1 MDELF
6 APPDYEWQRLSP
18 NFRKLRRLTTLLV
31 APIIFTI
38 PAVIVG
44 VVSGLWWISAIIWGF
59 AAVIV
64 IIRLVLVGRT
74 YRSWG
79 YVEREDDLYITHGV
93 LFRSLVAVPYG
104 RMQLV
109 EVESG
114 PLERAFGIATVSL
127 KTASVETNAT
137 IPGLPPEEA
146 ARLRDRLTEAALA
159 GQSDGTV
166 TANVDATEISGEIMA
181 AGIGYAYMWI
191 VAPEEIDLESILRR
205 WRDRLANTLRPG
217 RPTSSR

>member
-1 MDELF
+1 MEELF
-6 APPDYEWQRLSP
+6 APPAYEWKRLSP
-18 NFRKLRRLTTLLV
+18 NFRSLRRLTTLVVIPLV
-31 APIIFTI
+31 FTV

-44 VVSGLWWISAIIWGF
+44 IASGLWWISITLWVI

-64 IIRLVLVGRT
+64 GTRLGLIERT

-114 PLERAFGIATVSL
+114 PLERAFGLATVTL
-127 KTASVETNAT
+127 KTASPETNAA
-137 IPGLPPEEA
+137 IPGLAPEEA
-146 ARLRDRLTEAALA
+146 ARLRDRLTELGEAQA
-159 GQSDGTV
+159 
-166 TANVDATEISGEIMA
+166 SG
-181 AGIGYAYMWI
+181 
-191 VAPEEIDLESILRR
+191 L
-205 WRDRLANTLRPG
+205 
-217 RPTSSR
+217 

>member
-6 APPDYEWQRLSP
+6 APPAYAWNRLSP
-18 NFRKLRRLTTLLV
+18 QYRRLRRLTTVLV
-31 APIIFTI
+31 APILFSV
-38 PAVIVG
+38 PAVIIG
-44 VVSGLWWISAIIWGF
+44 VASGMWWISTVLWGV

-64 IIRLVLVGRT
+64 AIRLGLVERN

-114 PLERAFGIATVSL
+114 PLERAFGLATISL
-127 KTASVETNAT
+127 KTASAETNAT
-137 IPGLPPEEA
+137 IPGLTPEEA
-146 ARLRDRLTEAALA
+146 ARLRDRLTDLGEARL
-159 GQSDGTV
+159 
-166 TANVDATEISGEIMA
+166 SG
-181 AGIGYAYMWI
+181 
-191 VAPEEIDLESILRR
+191 L
-205 WRDRLANTLRPG
+205 
-217 RPTSSR
+217 